1 MVLRARFVAIVGTM
15 SRYDMIH
22 EQLTYSV
29 IGAFFEVYTILGYG
43 FLEHVYMN
51 ALARELLWRGH
62 RVAREV
68 CVTVT
73 YKGVEVGSSGSTWSS
88 MTFLLSR
95 ASQRSSCRSAPRDNY
110 TIITCVQRTW
120 TSLSS
125 FTSDR
130 NRSSFAS
137 TPYIIPVGRSERDE
151 AIPSI
156 PSSPSSVFPW
166 IRCWR

>member
-1 MVLRARFVAIVGTM
+1 
-15 SRYDMIH
+15 MIH

-73 YKGVEVGSSGSTWSS
+73 YKGVEVGKQRLDMVVDDVLVVEGKSTFKLPERA
-88 MTFLLSR
+88 TRQLYNYYLRATNLDVALLLHFGPEPQFFRVNPLHNPRRPFR
-95 ASQRSSCRSAPRDNY
+95 AR
-110 TIITCVQRTW
+110 
-120 TSLSS
+120 
-125 FTSDR
+125 
-130 NRSSFAS
+130 
-137 TPYIIPVGRSERDE
+137 
-151 AIPSI
+151 
-156 PSSPSSVFPW
+156 
-166 IRCWR
+166 